1 MDEQKLAERIVA
13 EASSQSAEVEV
24 YVQSGRETR
33 IQIDEGKV
41 ENLSHA
47 GKKGMGVRVILEDS
61 EGYAYTSDFSDE
73 SLSKTWKSAYQLA
86 QVGDADEFRGLPDVE
101 QMIEQDLEIF
111 DASTAET
118 PINEK
123 IDFLLGVERAALGF
137 DKRIFKTNRCT
148 YIDEDEVV
156 TLVNSKGFSGSYRR
170 SYAASFV
177 LAIGREGEST
187 SMGRG
192 IDAAIALTDLNAEE
206 IGQEAARKC
215 IQLLGGKAV
224 ESQEASVVLVPEIAS
239 QFITFLS
246 LALKADDM
254 QRGRSFL
261 LGKMGQDVASDN
273 VSLLDNGR
281 LKGGLASAPFDAEG
295 VPRRPTKLIEEGILQ
310 SVLHNTYTARKDG
323 VKSTGNAARQ
333 SHRQPPA
340 LLPSN
345 FYLQPGEI
353 APEEIISG
361 VDRGLY
367 VLNTMST
374 GGINPVSGD
383 YSVAARGIW
392 IEDGELVGPVNE
404 VTIAASMEQML
415 KQVSAV
421 GNDLRFIPIY
431 GVFGSPTIRIDG
443 MTIAGK

>member
-1 MDEQKLAERIVA
+1 MDQQKLAERIVA
-13 EASSQSAEVEV
+13 EASSQGAEVEV

-33 IQIDEGKV
+33 IQVEEGKV

-47 GKKGMGVRVILEDS
+47 GKKGMGVRVILDGC
-61 EGYAYTSDFSDE
+61 EGYAYTSDFGEE
-73 SLSKTWKSAYQLA
+73 SLKNTWQSAYELA
-86 QVGDADEFRGLPDVE
+86 KVGDSDEFRGLPD
-101 QMIEQDLEIF
+101 IEEVIQEDLEIF
-111 DASTAET
+111 DPSTAET

-156 TLVNSKGFSGSYRR
+156 TLVNSNGFSGSYRH
-170 SYAASFV
+170 SGAASFV

-187 SMGRG
+187 SMGQG
-192 IDAAIALTDLNAEE
+192 IDAAIALADLDAEK
-206 IGQEAARKC
+206 IGQEAAQKC

-295 VPRRPTKLIEEGILQ
+295 VPSRPTKLIDEGILQ
-310 SVLHNTYTARKDG
+310 GVLHNSYTARKDG

-345 FYLQPGEI
+345 FYLQPGEMSQ
-353 APEEIISG
+353 EEIISG

-392 IEDGELVGPVNE
+392 IESGELVGPVNE
-404 VTIAASMEQML
+404 VTIAASMDQML